1 VYLLAAMRRG
11 CEIQR
16 SMAAFLALLSAVWF
30 ALSAALQ
37 QRGQFSLARG
47 GTPVEGVR
55 GLVRLLAVPVWLLG
69 TLVLLLGY
77 ATQGAALDR
86 GRLVVVQPLM
96 VTTIVWA
103 LPLGHWLTRQ
113 QVVGR
118 QVVGAGVVVVGLA
131 LFVLVGDP
139 DAGVD
144 QAETSSLVIAA
155 LVIGAIAVVLLVWLR
170 TKTSQAL
177 RAATLG
183 VCAGL
188 FYGLSASFAK
198 PVIDALHVSIADAAG
213 AWQTWALLGFG
224 LVAFVIQQLSLATG
238 QLAPA
243 MAAVSVANP
252 VVSVVLGIVLFEER
266 LTRPA
271 WHVLVALV
279 ALLAALAG
287 AVLITLANRETPMP
301 GVDTTTTDASRGDP
315 ATV

>member
-1 VYLLAAMRRG
+1 
-11 CEIQR
+11 
-16 SMAAFLALLSAVWF
+16 MAAFLALLSAVWF

-37 QRGQFSLARG
+37 QRGQFSLARS

-118 QVVGAGVVVVGLA
+118 QAVGACVVVVGLA

-155 LVIGAIAVVLLVWLR
+155 VVIAAIAVVLLVWLR
-170 TKTSQAL
+170 TKSSQAL

-198 PVIDALHVSIADAAG
+198 PVIDALHVGIADAAE

-301 GVDTTTTDASRGDP
+301 GVEATSADASRGDP